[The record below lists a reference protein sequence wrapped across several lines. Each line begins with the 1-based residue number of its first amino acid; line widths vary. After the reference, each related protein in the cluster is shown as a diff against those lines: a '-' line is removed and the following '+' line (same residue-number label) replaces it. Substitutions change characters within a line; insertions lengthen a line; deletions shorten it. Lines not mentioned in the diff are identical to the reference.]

1 MRILI
6 GETLYLVDLI
16 FYHRIFK
23 CHVLD
28 DLKLE
33 SFSHENIGQL
43 NTYVSRYDKNVR
55 GADDNPPIGILLC
68 ADQDHALVE
77 YALAGMDNAL
87 FVSKYELQLPDRKV
101 LQAQIEAERQ
111 RLTEAS
117 NEMDLNK

>member
-1 MRILI
+1 MSKR
-6 GETLYLVDLI
+6 
-16 FYHRIFK
+16 
-23 CHVLD
+23 
-28 DLKLE
+28 
-33 SFSHENIGQL
+33 
-43 NTYVSRYDKNVR
+43 
-55 GADDNPPIGILLC
+55 PIGILLC

-111 RLTEAS
+111 RLTDES